1 MINGATSAVTP
12 GNSGLNSLPS
22 GNICPFGKI
31 LKKIGLPSRASNS
44 NDTLMGKGSRHY
56 GHGSI
61 MRSGDS
67 GAGGGKLGIG
77 CGDLEEMKSGGN
89 EMYKRGKFV
98 EALALYD
105 KSILLS
111 PDNTVYQSNRVAT
124 LTALGRLSEAV
135 KECEAVRLDPGY
147 ARAHQRF
154 DNALSL
160 TEKAVLID
168 HGNIELSMLG
178 RWAETVKDYEALRQE
193 LPHENEVLQH
203 LHQAENALKKY
214 HGQVYDGKL
223 GGEVEE
229 VCRLDKFKAGISS
242 PGVAVVHFKAEGDD
256 EPDDMSPFMNMLCV
270 RYPSIHLFK
279 VDVGETL
286 GIAKAESIRMVPTF
300 KVYKNIDMVKEI
312 VHPSH

>member
-168 HGNIELSMLG
+168 HG
-178 RWAETVKDYEALRQE
+178 
-193 LPHENEVLQH
+193 
-203 LHQAENALKKY
+203 
-214 HGQVYDGKL
+214 
-223 GGEVEE
+223 
-229 VCRLDKFKAGISS
+229 
-242 PGVAVVHFKAEGDD
+242 VAVVHFKAEGDD